1 MMLKLHLMTTDLLL
15 WFLFLIGVIYFF
27 WAKKQYLHRQAWR
40 NITLSSGS
48 CCALISCGFFVLIG
62 MLDSVHFLIVDHN
75 SALVGKIYSILDFM
89 FYGFFNSEVTYSAPF
104 ATKLFVNLY
113 NSVNLVD
120 LKYVSPLMFFGWFKV
135 FFMSFLLSFCI
146 VFCVSWLFGLRYFKK
161 FKLPYL
167 CFFIWVF
174 LIVLVIFLLPHY
186 HIFGTDQVG
195 GDVFYQCVKSIR
207 TGIVIGGVSML
218 FMLPFAISFGLSAGY
233 FGGVVDDVIQF
244 IYTVL
249 SSIPGVL
256 LIAAAVLVLE
266 IFISSHGN
274 LFVGSSDRA
283 DFKLL
288 GLCLILGA
296 TGWTPLARLLR
307 AETFKLKNMAFIQA
321 AKLMQVNQ
329 FVIVFRHLLPNVM
342 HLILMTVVLD
352 FSGLVLAEAVL
363 SYVGVGVD
371 ASTHSWGNIINAAR
385 LELARDPIVWW
396 PILGAFVMMF
406 SLVLSMNILADAL
419 RKNFSPKE
427 F

>member
-1 MMLKLHLMTTDLLL
+1 MLKLHVMATDLLL
-15 WFLFLIGVIYFF
+15 WILFLLCFIYFF
-27 WAKKQYLHRQAWR
+27 WAKRQYLHCQAWC
-40 NITLSSGS
+40 NIALSSGS
-48 CCALISCGFFVLIG
+48 CCALISCGFFMLIAL
-62 MLDSVHFLIVDHN
+62 LDSVHFLIVDPN
-75 SALVGKIYSILDFM
+75 SALVGKIYSVLDFM
-89 FYGFFNSEVTYSAPF
+89 FYGFFKSEVTYSEPF
-104 ATKLFVNLY
+104 ATKLFVSLY
-113 NSVNLVD
+113 NSANLAE
-120 LKYVSPLMFFGWFKV
+120 LKYVSPLMLVGWFKL
-135 FFMSFLLSFCI
+135 FCLSLLLSLII
-146 VFCVSWLFGLRYFKK
+146 VFVVSLLFNFRDFKK
-161 FKLPYL
+161 FKVPFL

-174 LIVLVIFLLPHY
+174 LIVLVAFLLPHY
-186 HIFGTDQVG
+186 HLFGTDQVG

-207 TGIVIGGVSML
+207 TGVVIGGVSML
-218 FMLPFAISFGLSAGY
+218 FMLPFAIFFGLSAGY
-233 FGGVVDDVIQF
+233 FGGVVDDAIQF
-244 IYTVL
+244 LYTVL
-249 SSIPGVL
+249 SAIPAVL
-256 LIAAAVLVLE
+256 LIAAAVLVLD

-274 LFVGSSDRA
+274 LFLGSSDRA

-288 GLCLILGA
+288 GLCLILGV

-329 FVIVFRHLLPNVM
+329 ITIVFRHLLPNVM

-371 ASTHSWGNIINAAR
+371 ASTNSWGNIINAAR

-396 PILGAFVMMF
+396 PVLGAFIMMF
-406 SLVLSMNILADAL
+406 SLVLSMNVLADAL